1 MKSSIIRLCILAF
14 AMCIVQSCGGDDPN
28 PTPPAKTAEELAVEA
43 LTGTGTQTW
52 GIDGG
57 GSVLRDGTAV
67 TNLYSGFELVLKS
80 GASKTYTSK
89 NNNDIFDASGTWSFA
104 GTNFDKFMLSGTKPV
119 AGREIS
125 FTQNNSNLTLT
136 FTIPAPGARI
146 NGVLAVAGNYT
157 FNLLKK

>member
-1 MKSSIIRLCILAF
+1 MKSPLIRLFILTF
-14 AMCIVQSCGGDDPN
+14 AMFIIQSCGGDDPD
-28 PTPPAKTAEELAVEA
+28 PTPPAKTAEELAIEA
-43 LTGTGTQTW
+43 LTGTGTQAW

-67 TNLYSGFELVLKS
+67 TDLYSDFELVMRS
-80 GASKTYTSK
+80 GTAKTYTTA
-89 NNNDIFDASGTWSFA
+89 NNNDLFDASGTWSFA
-104 GTNFDKFMLSGTKPV
+104 GPNFDKFMLSGSKPA

-125 FTQNNSNLTLT
+125 FTQNNGNLTLT

-146 NGVLAVAGNYT
+146 NGVFAVAGNYT

>member
-14 AMCIVQSCGGDDPN
+14 AMCIIQSCGGDDPD
-28 PTPPAKTAEELAVEA
+28 PDPIKTPEQIATEA

-52 GIDGG
+52 GVDGG

-67 TNLYSGFELVLKS
+67 TDLYSGFELVLTS
-80 GASKTYTSK
+80 GSSKTYTSK
-89 NNNDIFDASGTWSFA
+89 NNNDIFDASGSWSFA
-104 GTNFDKFMLSGTKPV
+104 GTNFDKFMLSGTKPA

-125 FTQNNSNLTLT
+125 FTQTNSNLTLT
-136 FTIPAPGARI
+136 FTIPAPGARV